1 MNVVFHGQSCI
12 GITLE
17 DGRSLLIDPFLSGN
31 PLARTSAEEVEAD
44 YILLTHAHQDHIQ
57 DAAAIS
63 KRTGAPIVA
72 IPELAAYMSWQ
83 GAKTLGMNMGGT
95 VDLGGF
101 AKATMVQAFH
111 SSGIVIE
118 DEQRIVYGGMPAG
131 FVVEAGGLTFLH
143 AGDTCLFSDMALI
156 GRRYQ
161 PDVAFIPIGGHYT
174 MGQEDALQAAEWYGA
189 KLVVPIHYDTF
200 PPIRQDADAFVARL
214 GELGLKGQVV
224 PPGGKLDLAGLK

>member
-1 MNVVFHGQSCI
+1 M
-12 GITLE
+12 
-17 DGRSLLIDPFLSGN
+17 
-31 PLARTSAEEVEAD
+31 
-44 YILLTHAHQDHIQ
+44 
-57 DAAAIS
+57 
-63 KRTGAPIVA
+63 
-72 IPELAAYMSWQ
+72 
-83 GAKTLGMNMGGT
+83 
-95 VDLGGF
+95 
-101 AKATMVQAFH
+101 
-111 SSGIVIE
+111 
-118 DEQRIVYGGMPAG
+118 
-131 FVVEAGGLTFLH
+131 
-143 AGDTCLFSDMALI
+143 FSDMALI